1 MQSTAQKGNAQEA
14 VYTYRFVMK
23 GRPPVP
29 NAFNVQLFVD
39 NTTCAL
45 RHLALSVDRRLVHR
59 KPSLNSKYGKA
70 CHAVQYPQG
79 ERRNGNG
86 ERDGV
91 LTF

>member
-1 MQSTAQKGNAQEA
+1 MQSSAQKGNAQE
-14 VYTYRFVMK
+14 VYTYRFMMK
-23 GRPPVP
+23 GRLPVP

-39 NTTCAL
+39 NRTCAL
-45 RHLALSVDRRLVHR
+45 RHLALSLDRRLVHR

-70 CHAVQYPQG
+70 CHAVQYQQG